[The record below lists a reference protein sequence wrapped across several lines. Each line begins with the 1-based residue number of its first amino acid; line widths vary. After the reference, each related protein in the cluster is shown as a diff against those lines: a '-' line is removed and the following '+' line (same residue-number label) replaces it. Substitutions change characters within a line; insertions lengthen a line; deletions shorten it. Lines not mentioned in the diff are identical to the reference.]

1 MLSPRPILSLLIS
14 TVVSLP
20 GIISHFV
27 GSEGSSSGVVDWI
40 LATEDGDNRS
50 VEEGETLGETGVMAR
65 EGA

>member
-27 GSEGSSSGVVDWI
+27 GSEGRSSGVMDWC
-40 LATEDGDNRS
+40 LAEEEGDNRN
-50 VEEGETLGETGVMAR
+50 VEEGEAFGETGVNAR
-65 EGA
+65 EGR